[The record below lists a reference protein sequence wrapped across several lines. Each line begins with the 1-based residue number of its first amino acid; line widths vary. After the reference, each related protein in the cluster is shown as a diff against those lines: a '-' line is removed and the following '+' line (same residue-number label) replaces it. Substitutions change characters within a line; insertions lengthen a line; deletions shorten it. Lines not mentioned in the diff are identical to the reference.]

1 MIPGVQ
7 GGVAAA
13 AGGGL
18 ADVAG
23 APPLLVAAVVGDLED
38 AALVEVQPASL
49 AFQALQNQCERCRTG
64 SHWLVLL
71 LNLTIKPPKFT
82 RTGQNFGLST

>member
-1 MIPGVQ
+1 MQ

-38 AALVEVQPASL
+38 AALVEVEPTVLALETLLKHPKQHFPAKTES
-49 AFQALQNQCERCRTG
+49 G
-64 SHWLVLL
+64 
-71 LNLTIKPPKFT
+71 
-82 RTGQNFGLST
+82 